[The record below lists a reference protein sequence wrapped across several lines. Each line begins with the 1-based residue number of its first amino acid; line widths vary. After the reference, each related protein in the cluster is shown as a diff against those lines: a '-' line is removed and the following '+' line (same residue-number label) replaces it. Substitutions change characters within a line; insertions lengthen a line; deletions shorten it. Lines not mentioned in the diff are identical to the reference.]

1 MLGHGVAFELDV
13 LSTVAATQVQNQAR
27 KAAKMSANPALD
39 TAEVAGSRPCG
50 RGGKGRGRGRGR
62 ARVGRSAVQPSE
74 AVGEGAG
81 DEDLEEEDEALED
94 ETREEAKICVKRPAA
109 QLKAT
114 AKWATDSKGRK
125 KDKQQ
130 DSTGSHVLECVLLGS
145 VM

>member
-39 TAEVAGSRPCG
+39 TAEVAGSGPRG

-62 ARVGRSAVQPSE
+62 ARGGRSAVQPSE

-94 ETREEAKICVKRPAA
+94 ETREEAKICVKRPAG
-109 QLKAT
+109 QQT
-114 AKWATDSKGRK
+114 ARVGRK
-125 KDKQQ
+125 T
-130 DSTGSHVLECVLLGS
+130 SSRTVLGPMSSS
-145 VM
+145 VCFLAA